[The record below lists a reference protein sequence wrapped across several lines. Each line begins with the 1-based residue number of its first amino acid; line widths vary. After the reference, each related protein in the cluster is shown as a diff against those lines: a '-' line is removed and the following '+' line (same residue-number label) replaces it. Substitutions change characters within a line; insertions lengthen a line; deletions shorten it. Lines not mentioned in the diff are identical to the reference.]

1 MILLGFSLSL
11 MSAQKSKEV
20 RRLLST
26 TLQQR
31 QQQASTSSK
40 VNHPLAKY
48 DNNNR
53 LICIVCSIPVKNST
67 LWKAHL
73 VGSGHKEALKRLK
86 DVKEKISGSST
97 QSKINNE
104 IEKTSEKKNNKKR
117 SIGSES
123 DKISSGKVTSDMDLK
138 GLISYG
144 SESEVENNND
154 QTITRI
160 KRVKVDIDTDEH
172 LSNNETVLPKDFFDS
187 TDKNIKINKEDDND
201 TDMQEMNIN
210 NDSENIKDSENV
222 KDSVESLDNPL
233 PADFFDDSSKN
244 PVTNTQEE
252 TVHEID
258 EEEWTRFQKLI
269 SKETAVSNQIA
280 FADEEELQRDRD
292 EMLEREQEMCFMR
305 SERLKE
311 AVNRVK
317 SSKENNMV
325 LDESVKEELSESDDD
340 DDDDDDISE
349 NYEDGWM
356 DWRAQRII

>member
-1 MILLGFSLSL
+1 
-11 MSAQKSKEV
+11 MSAQKSKEL
-20 RRLLST
+20 RRLLSK

-40 VNHPLAKY
+40 VNHPSAKY

-53 LICIVCSIPVKNST
+53 LICIECSIPVKNSS

-73 VGSGHKEALKRLK
+73 AGSGHKEALKRSK
-86 DVKEKISGSST
+86 GVKEKVSGSST
-97 QSKINNE
+97 QSKINNK
-104 IEKTSEKKNNKKR
+104 IEKTPENYKKR

-123 DKISSGKVTSDMDLK
+123 DKISSGKVTSDMNLK
-138 GLISYG
+138 GLINYG

-160 KRVKVDIDTDEH
+160 KRVKN
-172 LSNNETVLPKDFFDS
+172 SK
-187 TDKNIKINKEDDND
+187 
-201 TDMQEMNIN
+201 
-210 NDSENIKDSENV
+210 
-222 KDSVESLDNPL
+222 KDSVELLDNPL

-244 PVTNTQEE
+244 PVITTQEE
-252 TVHEID
+252 TIREID
-258 EEEWTRFQKLI
+258 EEEWMRFQKLI
-269 SKETAVSNQIA
+269 SKETEVSNQIA

-317 SSKENNMV
+317 ESKENNMV
-325 LDESVKEELSESDDD
+325 LDESVKEELSESDEDE
-340 DDDDDDISE
+340 DISE
-349 NYEDGWM
+349 DYEDGWM

>member
-73 VGSGHKEALKRLK
+73 AGSGHKEALKRLK

-104 IEKTSEKKNNKKR
+104 IEKTPEKKNNKKR

-123 DKISSGKVTSDMDLK
+123 DKISSGKVT
-138 GLISYG
+138 
-144 SESEVENNND
+144 
-154 QTITRI
+154 
-160 KRVKVDIDTDEH
+160 
-172 LSNNETVLPKDFFDS
+172 
-187 TDKNIKINKEDDND
+187 
-201 TDMQEMNIN
+201 
-210 NDSENIKDSENV
+210 
-222 KDSVESLDNPL
+222 
-233 PADFFDDSSKN
+233 
-244 PVTNTQEE
+244 
-252 TVHEID
+252 
-258 EEEWTRFQKLI
+258 
-269 SKETAVSNQIA
+269 
-280 FADEEELQRDRD
+280 
-292 EMLEREQEMCFMR
+292 
-305 SERLKE
+305 
-311 AVNRVK
+311 
-317 SSKENNMV
+317 
-325 LDESVKEELSESDDD
+325 
-340 DDDDDDISE
+340 
-349 NYEDGWM
+349 
-356 DWRAQRII
+356 